1 VQLSDWRGR
10 SPHKDSLGPK
20 VLAVIAPV
28 LTTLGSDPDPECWIV
43 WGDDPT
49 TRYLVLVPTAAGIL
63 EVHVRVNVPG
73 EGPRAG
79 GKVVRWSRVQL
90 GELAVEIVGGHRL
103 VTFQVEG
110 QVLRGSDE
118 DADAVAAF
126 ALQLFAA
133 VDGRPPP
140 ARPAA
145 ARPAAA
151 RTASQRTASPA
162 AASTARPAKGR

>member
-1 VQLSDWRGR
+1 MQLSDWRGR

-28 LTTLGSDPDPECWIV
+28 LTTLGSDADPECWIV
-43 WGDDPT
+43 WGDDPA

-140 ARPAA
+140 AP
-145 ARPAAA
+145 ARPASRRKA
-151 RTASQRTASPA
+151 TA
-162 AASTARPAKGR
+162 AATPTARPAKGR

>member
-1 VQLSDWRGR
+1 MQLSDWRSR
-10 SPHKDSLGPK
+10 SPHKDSLSPK

-28 LTTLGSDPDPECWIV
+28 LTTLGGEPDPECWIV
-43 WGDDPT
+43 WGDDPAA
-49 TRYLVLVPTAAGIL
+49 RYLVLVPTAAGIL

-79 GKVVRWSRVQL
+79 GKVVRWGRVQL

-126 ALQLFAA
+126 ALSLFAA
-133 VDGRPPP
+133 VDGRPLPAP
-140 ARPAA
+140 ARPPA
-145 ARPAAA
+145 ARPAT
-151 RTASQRTASPA
+151 RRN
-162 AASTARPAKGR
+162 ASTAAATTSRPAKGR